1 MTKAAVPTISTGRAD
16 LDRVLSALKQNMDG
30 ITGQARNT
38 RRLEPLPSTASNAEI
53 ITRLNEIL
61 ARLQ

>member
-1 MTKAAVPTISTGRAD
+1 MTKAAVPTINTGRAD

-30 ITGQARNT
+30 ITGQARNA
-38 RRLEPLPSTASNAEI
+38 RRLEPLSSTASNAEI